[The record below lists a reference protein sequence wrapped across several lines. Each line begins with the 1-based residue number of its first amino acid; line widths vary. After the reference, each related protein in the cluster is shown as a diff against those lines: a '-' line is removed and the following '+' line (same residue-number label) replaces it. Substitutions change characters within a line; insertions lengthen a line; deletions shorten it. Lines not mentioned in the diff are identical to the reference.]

1 MREAT
6 MTLLFGALVSWMGA
20 CSPGESEVATNG
32 GHDDEA
38 AQKAE
43 DLQACRDAAEELF
56 DMGCPSGFG
65 PAVHSGG
72 EPFSATEIEAVGI
85 PICGGIG
92 YLIDADDIVDPKL
105 VGTKITQNSHCVAG
119 CFAPYCGG
127 HTDVCMA
134 GWASGGLCTFFCGEG
149 IDEQSCRESVLVCN
163 GLEPEDVDPED
174 QSCGLQPS
182 G

>member
-1 MREAT
+1 MRRT
-6 MTLLFGALVSWMGA
+6 TLTLAVAAIVSSAA
-20 CSPGESEVATNG
+20 CNPGESEVATTRAE
-32 GHDDEA
+32 DDDA

-43 DLQACRDAAEELF
+43 DLQACHDAAEELF
-56 DMGCPSGFG
+56 DMGCPAGFG
-65 PAVHSGG
+65 PRVYSGG
-72 EPFSATEIEAVGI
+72 EPFSVTEIEAVGI

-92 YLIDADDIVDPKL
+92 YWIDADDIVDPKL

-127 HTDVCMA
+127 HADVCMA

-149 IDEQSCRESVLVCN
+149 TDEQSCRESVLVCN